1 MKVVVFGGSG
11 FVGSHVADE
20 LTERGHEVIIY
31 DLRDSPYLRKGQEM
45 IVGDMLDKNKISKAV
60 EGCDVVYNFAG
71 IADLDTATTQPID
84 TVNQN
89 IFGNALVLDASV
101 KAGVKRFVYASTI
114 YVYSSLG
121 GFYRCSKQ
129 AAELYIE
136 EYNKRY
142 GLDFTILRYGTLYGP
157 RADDRNSVYRY
168 LKQALTQRKIVGY
181 GTGDELRE
189 YIHVKDAAKLSVDIL
204 SEEFKNK
211 HVIITGHHPVK
222 YKDMLNTIKEMLGG
236 KVEIELGP
244 PEENSR
250 YSAHYGMT
258 PYSFAPKIGQK
269 LVSNYYTDLGQ
280 GLLECLHEISKEV
293 NKQR

>member
-1 MKVVVFGGSG
+1 MKAIVFGGSG

-31 DLRDSPYLRKGQEM
+31 DLLDSPYLRKGQEM
-45 IVGDMLDKNKISKAV
+45 IVGDILDKNKISRAV
-60 EGCDVVYNFAG
+60 EGCDAVYNFAG

-101 KAGVKRFVYASTI
+101 KAGAKRFVYASTI

-136 EYNKRY
+136 EYQKRY

-157 RADDRNSVYRY
+157 RADERNSVYRY
-168 LKQALTQRKIVGY
+168 LKQALLSGKITVY

-204 SEEFKNK
+204 SDEFKNK
-211 HVIITGHHPVK
+211 HVVITGHHPIK
-222 YKDMLNTIKEMLGG
+222 FREMLNTVKEMLGG
-236 KVEIELGP
+236 KVEIEFKP
-244 PEENSR
+244 PEESVR
-250 YSAHYGMT
+250 YGAHYGIT
-258 PYSFAPKIGQK
+258 PYSFIPKIGQK
-269 LVSNYYTDLGQ
+269 LVSNFYTDIGQ
-280 GLLECLHEISKEV
+280 GLLECLHEISREAK
-293 NKQR
+293 NG